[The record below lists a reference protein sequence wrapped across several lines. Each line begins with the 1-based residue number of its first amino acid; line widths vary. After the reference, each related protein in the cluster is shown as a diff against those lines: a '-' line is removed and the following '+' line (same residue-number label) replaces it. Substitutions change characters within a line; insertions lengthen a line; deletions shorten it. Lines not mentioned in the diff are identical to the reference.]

1 MALFSRPPRVP
12 EELKALI
19 PRGEKLMA
27 WATHG
32 GGVLAVTN
40 NSLISI
46 DHHETQIR
54 NWDLA
59 LQARWDEPVLT
70 LVVQDSLDSPPI
82 TLGWQLSEPGQVPQ
96 AVRDRVTGAVL
107 VDQVHQVAEVGRVR
121 FVARRSG
128 ESVTWTAV
136 ADDYEAAHTPI
147 GLENVAVIQRQL
159 QASFGI

>member
-1 MALFSRPPRVP
+1 
-12 EELKALI
+12 
-19 PRGEKLMA
+19 MA
-27 WATHG
+27 WAEHSG
-32 GGVLAVTN
+32 GLIAVTS

-59 LQARWDEPVLT
+59 LQAKWEEPVLT
-70 LVVQDSLDSPPI
+70 LVAQDSLDSAPV
-82 TLGWQLSEPGQVPQ
+82 TLAWQLTSPGQVPQ

-136 ADDYEAAHTPI
+136 ADDYQAAHTPQ
-147 GLENVAVIQRQL
+147 GLENVAVVQRQL